1 MKVDR
6 FGVLNHLWYGEKTDC
21 CMDYLLDYPDAG
33 FSGNIYEAENE
44 RTYSLNT
51 LPQEYSTSGVGDF
64 RISAISVTHEDG
76 SNALDLRVREYQIK
90 EGKYEIPGLPAVYA
104 KEDEAE
110 TLEITLKDTATEAE
124 VILKYG
130 VFEKED
136 VITRS
141 VVVKFR
147 KTPIVINKVHS
158 MCLDIPYGDWEWMH
172 FMADI
177 LWKDRQNE
185 FLFCTEFQRAAA
197 AGELPVIIKI
207 RLFCFVKKIVQRQM
221 VTASELH

>member
-1 MKVDR
+1 MAITVKDKIFNLETENTLYQMKVDR

-90 EGKYEIPGLPAVYA
+90 KGKYEIPGPIIIMNVSLWSFWKPWN
-104 KEDEAE
+104 
-110 TLEITLKDTATEAE
+110 INC
-124 VILKYG
+124 
-130 VFEKED
+130 
-136 VITRS
+136 RS
-141 VVVKFR
+141 FPPMKAAS
-147 KTPIVINKVHS
+147 PI
-158 MCLDIPYGDWEWMH
+158 W
-172 FMADI
+172 
-177 LWKDRQNE
+177 
-185 FLFCTEFQRAAA
+185 
-197 AGELPVIIKI
+197 
-207 RLFCFVKKIVQRQM
+207 
-221 VTASELH
+221 